1 MRSKRRREEHVMA
14 FIQLSGIKGS
24 FEWLPGIFIEKSVY
38 LKRQSHQRLKMWSG
52 EGSTFGVSFSLM

>member
-24 FEWLPGIFIEKSVY
+24 FEWLPGTFIEKSVY
-38 LKRQSHQRLKMWSG
+38 LKRRSHQRLKMWSG
-52 EGSTFGVSFSLM
+52 E